1 MIVGDDPQVMVSKYA
16 ALTDAIRSRDADAIQ
31 QASEVDRAIV
41 AKIKPAL
48 QSTTFAT
55 KTRLRMP
62 VLLKV
67 NDLMDGKSVGHSIP
81 PKVSCE
87 HVLPQNV
94 PKEYAIWHQKFRTS
108 DGKRYNGAV
117 YRHRLGNLTILEH
130 NLNREA
136 GSRPFDEKK
145 STIGRSTHALARDCA
160 RYADW
165 NADVVDGRTE
175 RLTAMLLK
183 HWDF

>member
-1 MIVGDDPQVMVSKYA
+1 MIVGVDPQVMVSKYA

-48 QSTTFAT
+48 QSSSFAT
-55 KTRLRMP
+55 KARLRMP

-67 NDLMDGKSVGHSIP
+67 NDLMEKSVVPLDTSE
-81 PKVSCE
+81 VSCE

-175 RLTAMLLK
+175 RLTSMLLK